1 MYVENDFLMSLA
13 KNDDWLQDDALA
25 ALEKYDDIHTSITA
39 YTEFLVVAY
48 DDEAAGYTI
57 EIGRAIGDLVEL
69 VPIRP
74 TEHEEAVLTAAVLAA
89 EHDFTPFDA
98 IHAGIAIATDESVL
112 STEQDYDTVDIDRIS
127 LNEVDS

>member
-13 KNDDWLQDDALA
+13 KDDDWLQDDALA
-25 ALEKYDDIHTSITA
+25 ALEQYDDIHTSITA

-48 DDEAAGYTI
+48 DPDAADYTI
-57 EIGRAIGDLVEL
+57 DVGRAIGDLIEL
-69 VPIRP
+69 VPVRP

-112 STEQDYDTVDIDRIS
+112 STEQDYDAIDIDRVS
-127 LNEVDS
+127 LDEVDS